1 MTGVVGIGARNKE
14 FEIPTKNARKIGP
27 CIKKGVQLI
36 ARAKTILNEIE
47 ENNKLLIPHAENLA
61 GISGQKKVGF
71 KSPDGIVSVIFS
83 DSLLYEEKDIPKI
96 KKILG
101 PLFDQVFSAET
112 TYAVNMVDIPEI
124 RKLLGKDYE
133 TLIKEQTSHKHK
145 TKLRDMLSN
154 GDSETSKA
162 LREIV
167 IIEAKKPA
175 VKFETVV

>member
-14 FEIPTKNARKIGP
+14 FEIPTKNARKISP
-27 CIKKGVQLI
+27 IISKGVKLIQQLEAI
-36 ARAKTILNEIE
+36 RQEIE
-47 ENNKLLIPHAENLA
+47 KNNQLLIPHAENLA
-61 GISGQKKVGF
+61 GLSGQKKVGF
-71 KSPDGIVSVIFS
+71 KSPDGIVSVTFS
-83 DSLLYEEKDIPKI
+83 DSLLYSEKDIPKI
-96 KKILG
+96 KAILG

-124 RKLLGKDYE
+124 RKLLGKNYE

-162 LREIV
+162 LRDV
-167 IIEAKKPA
+167 VTIEAKKPA
-175 VKFETVV
+175 VKFETTM